1 MNDLPKAIEAEQSVI
16 GGLLIS
22 PESWAKIADW
32 ITEHDFYRNDHRL
45 IFRSIR
51 ELSLAGKPYDPVTL
65 GEWFDANCLTS
76 QLENGY
82 LVDLWQKTPSAANI
96 VAYAEIVQEKS
107 RLRQLIAIGQ
117 KAVDSGLNSKG
128 ADSQLLVSETQRQLT
143 KLVVDSTHV
152 GPRAPKAEL
161 LAWFEGLRQ
170 RYEADNAMTGLES
183 PWHDLNKITFGW
195 QPGQLVIVAARPN
208 VGKSIMGFS
217 QLAFSGLRGHRC
229 VGFSLEMTYD
239 EVLQR
244 MVSAHGSIPH
254 DWLRSPSSDRQADH
268 WGGLTL
274 AVRDLQTA
282 NFVIDD
288 QPRLTAEQILARAKR
303 EHMRDPVKLVIVDHL
318 HDMRRPGKDL
328 INEIADD
335 CRKLKALAKELK
347 CTIIVMAQLNRQG
360 NDKPVL
366 KDLRASG
373 GIEEVADVVL
383 LMHREDY
390 QKFDG
395 REPSPVEIIVAK
407 GRNMPTGKTIYLK
420 NRYDV
425 QRLDDML
432 GYEPPAYKEP
442 EQNKRGFI
450 NGKDRAAGCS

>member
-1 MNDLPKAIEAEQSVI
+1 MNELPQSVVAEQAVV
-16 GGLLIS
+16 GGLMLS
-22 PESWAKIADW
+22 PDSWAKIADW
-32 ITEHDFYRNDHRL
+32 ITEEDFLRHDHKL
-45 IFRSIR
+45 IFRAIR
-51 ELSLAGKPYDPVTL
+51 ELALAGKPYDAVTL

-76 QLENGY
+76 QIDPSY
-82 LVDLWQKTPSAANI
+82 LVNLQMNTHSAANI

-117 KAVDSGLNSKG
+117 DAMNAGFTPKG
-128 ADSQLLVSETQRQLT
+128 CDSQLLISETQRKLNR
-143 KLVVDSTHV
+143 LVVEGTHV

-161 LAWFEGLRQ
+161 LAWYEGLRQ

-183 PWHDLNKITFGW
+183 PWHDLNKLTFGW
-195 QPGQLVIVAARPN
+195 QPGELIIVAARPN
-208 VGKSIMGFS
+208 VGKSILGFS

-239 EVLQR
+239 AVLQR
-244 MVSAHGSIPH
+244 MVSAHGTIPH
-254 DWLRSPSSDRQADH
+254 DWLRSPASDRDADH
-268 WGGLTL
+268 WAGLTL
-274 AVRDLQTA
+274 AVRDLQAAT
-282 NFVIDD
+282 FTIDD
-288 QPRLTAEQILARAKR
+288 QPRLTAEQIAARALR
-303 EHMRDPVKLVIVDHL
+303 EHMRDPLKLVIIDHL

-328 INEIADD
+328 VNEIADD
-335 CRKLKALAKELK
+335 CRVLKALGKQIKAP
-347 CTIIVMAQLNRQG
+347 IIVMAQLNRQG
-360 NDKPVL
+360 NDRPVL

-390 QKFDG
+390 QKFDD

-425 QRLDDML
+425 QRLDDFVDYIPPKVEEAKTTR
-432 GYEPPAYKEP
+432 GYV
-442 EQNKRGFI
+442 G
-450 NGKDRAAGCS
+450 GKDRAAGTYQ